1 MTQSVTCGTHCAYK
15 QSIMPFT
22 RSILFFMLKLM
33 KFVSTIT
40 LYGGPNAELCL
51 KNKDE
56 DVASL
61 RVSGWVCFFF

>member
-1 MTQSVTCGTHCAYK
+1 
-15 QSIMPFT
+15 
-22 RSILFFMLKLM
+22 MLKLM